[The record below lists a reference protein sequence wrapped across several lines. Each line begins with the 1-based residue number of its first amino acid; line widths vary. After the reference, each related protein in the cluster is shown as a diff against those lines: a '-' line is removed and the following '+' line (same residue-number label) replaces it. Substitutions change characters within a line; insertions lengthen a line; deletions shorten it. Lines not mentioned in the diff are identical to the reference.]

1 MLLNKVT
8 TTIDAEKCIGCGLCI
23 SVCPYDTISLEN
35 GKAVITGNESIQCGH
50 CSAICPQQAI
60 TVHALDNFF
69 QCTTFEEKTDWLDFG
84 QPDIQQLVQLMRSR
98 RSCRNYE
105 DKPVPMETL
114 NDLIKIGISAPSG
127 SNVQK
132 WSFSV
137 LPDRE
142 TVLSMG
148 KYVMKYFK
156 KLNRLSESYPLRL
169 ISYWFSNDELGQYY
183 NNYYNRVKE
192 AIHMFE
198 NENIDTLFHGATA
211 AILIGGNIEKYS
223 GTPLEDAL
231 LASQN
236 ILLAAHSMGLGT
248 CLIGFAVEAMKRDES
263 IKEQLGVPKS
273 ESIYSVIGIGFP
285 KEKYQTVI
293 GRKPVDIR
301 YLNAK
306 KK

>member
-1 MLLNKVT
+1 MIINKVT
-8 TTIDAEKCIGCGLCI
+8 TTIDPEKCIGCGLCI
-23 SVCPYDTISLEN
+23 TVCPADTLSLIE
-35 GKAVITGNESIQCGH
+35 GKAVITGSESIQCGH
-50 CSAICPQQAI
+50 CSAICPQGAI
-60 TVHALDNFF
+60 EVHALDNSLF
-69 QCTTFEEKTDWLDFG
+69 CTTFEEQTDWLNFG
-84 QPDIQQLVQLMRSR
+84 APDIQQLVRLMRSR

-105 DKPVPMETL
+105 DKPVPLETL

-137 LPDRE
+137 LPNRE
-142 TVLSMG
+142 ALMTLG
-148 KYVMKYFK
+148 HHVMAYFK
-156 KLNRLSESYPLRL
+156 GLNRMAESYPLRL
-169 ISYWFSNDELGQYY
+169 LSYWFSKDELGQYY

-192 AIHMFE
+192 AIDVFE
-198 NENIDTLFHGATA
+198 NEGIDRLFHGATA
-211 AILIGGNIEKYS
+211 AILIGGNKEKYGGS
-223 GTPLEDAL
+223 PLEDAL

-248 CLIGFAVEAMKRDES
+248 CLIGFAVEAMKRDVS
-263 IKEQLGVPKS
+263 IKEHLGIPKT

-285 KEKYQTVI
+285 KEKYQTVT

-306 KK
+306 K